1 MALPM
6 KRSSQRRD
14 ALNQMEGVYRNPFLF
29 LCLIGLLAL
38 LAACAA
44 KPPVPPLPP
53 PSPPPLA
60 PQPLQAKLPL
70 LGYAVQVGA
79 FAQVDRAFALC
90 SALIKQ
96 GLPAYYFRGDKGLY
110 RVRFGNFPTYDQAV
124 ARARQGQEDRLIA
137 EYLIISPESYP
148 VRRYRG
154 QEEAIRRELALV
166 AQQFV
171 GVPYRWGGA
180 SPVLGFDCSGLTRMV
195 YQLIGLDMP
204 RSSRDQFRQGE
215 PRDREH
221 LRPGDLLFFS
231 TDGSGQ
237 VSHVGLYLGDDLFI
251 HAPSRG
257 KTVARAKLSSA
268 YFGQCYLGAR
278 AYFSSPQA
286 SSPPP

>member
-1 MALPM
+1 MFMSLPM
-6 KRSSQRRD
+6 KRSSQRRV
-14 ALNQMEGVYRNPFLF
+14 ALNQMEGVSRNPFLF
-29 LCLIGLLAL
+29 LCLISLLAL

-44 KPPVPPLPP
+44 KPPVPLPPSP
-53 PSPPPLA
+53 PSPPPVE
-60 PQPLQAKLPL
+60 PPPLHAKLPL
-70 LGYAVQVGA
+70 LGYTVQVGA

-90 SALIKQ
+90 SALSKR
-96 GLPAYYFRGDKGLY
+96 GLSAYYFRGDKGLY
-110 RVRFGNFPTYDQAV
+110 RVRFGNFPTYDKAV
-124 ARARQGQEDRLIA
+124 ASARQGQEDRLIA
-137 EYLIISPESYP
+137 EYLVICPETYP

-154 QEEAIRRELALV
+154 QEEVVRRELALV

-171 GVPYRWGGA
+171 GVPYRWGGD

-215 PRDREH
+215 PRGREQ

-251 HAPSRG
+251 HAPNRG
-257 KTVARAKLSSA
+257 KTVARASLSSA

-278 AYFSSPQA
+278 AYF
-286 SSPPP
+286 